1 MRVALATL
9 VAGIATCVFVGSG
22 LAHATN
28 HARTR
33 TWCAG
38 SQPWTS
44 VRRHLGDPIRVKARV
59 ASVAYARS
67 SNGRPTFINLGRAYP
82 SSQRVTVVIWGE
94 DRVNFPRAPERMFR
108 RGTTICVQGIATQY
122 RGVPQIEVALW
133 DPAAR
138 LLSF

>member
-22 LAHATN
+22 LAHDATQ
-28 HARTR
+28 ARTS

-38 SQPWTS
+38 SQSWTS
-44 VRRHLGDPIRVKARV
+44 VRRHLGDPVRVKARI

-67 SNGRPTFINLGRAYP
+67 SSGRPTFLNLGHAYP
-82 SSQRVTVVIWGE
+82 SSGRVTVVIWGE
-94 DRVNFPRAPERMFR
+94 DRGNFPRAPERMFR
-108 RGTTICVQGIATQY
+108 RGMTICVQGIATQY

-133 DPAAR
+133 DPKGR